1 MRSEGIRLAKGKYI
15 TALDGDDSFI
25 HKDILNNSLYI
36 ANLGDLDV
44 VEFYALIYRKNKYVG
59 YMNKFKDIQGIIYQP
74 KLRTKFFR
82 INEKSDKF
90 RPIISRN
97 IWGKIIKKEIFK
109 NSIEN
114 IGTKYTDD
122 YIIDYEDT
130 MMLVSIYQK
139 ARSYYL
145 MRQAGLYYPRDDKRG
160 KYPFLKR
167 KICKKRHNAIT
178 GLDGLKFVHFLTDKL
193 KDNELEKQIIY
204 HEFISSNYYSKYLKH
219 IGNNFEMIYS
229 ILNKLYKSR
238 YITESEKR
246 KIIKIKTEFKAKEEE
261 LKIKK

>member
-1 MRSEGIRLAKGKYI
+1 MEEDERIIMVNHDIIGGILMMRTEGIKLAKGKYI

-44 VEFYALIYRKNKYVG
+44 VEFYALIYRKNKYCG

-74 KLRTKFFR
+74 KLRTQFFR
-82 INEKSDKF
+82 INEKHDNL

-122 YIIDYEDT
+122 YIIYYEDT
-130 MMLVSIYQK
+130 MMLVSLYQK

-145 MRQAGLYYPRDDKRG
+145 MRQAGLYYSRDDKRG

-167 KICKKRHNAIT
+167 KICKKRHNVIK
-178 GLDGLKFVHFLTDKL
+178 GLDGLKFVHFLIDKL
-193 KDNELEKQIIY
+193 KDNELEKQISIFQK
-204 HEFISSNYYSKYLKH
+204 EQSKSNSNEIL
-219 IGNNFEMIYS
+219 
-229 ILNKLYKSR
+229 ILNL
-238 YITESEKR
+238 
-246 KIIKIKTEFKAKEEE
+246 
-261 LKIKK
+261 